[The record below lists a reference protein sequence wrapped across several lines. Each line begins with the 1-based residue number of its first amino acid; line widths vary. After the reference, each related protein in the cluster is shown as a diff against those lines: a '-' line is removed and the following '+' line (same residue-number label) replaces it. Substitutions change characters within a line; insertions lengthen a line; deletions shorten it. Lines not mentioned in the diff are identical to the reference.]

1 MLRAALAASRIEDA
15 MNERHLRRLLTG
27 MAWSAPL
34 SATLALACGGVT
46 NVDNQPPETQGGSA
60 QGGSS
65 SGSNAGGHVSGGDG
79 NIAGTVSHPGGVGN
93 IAGTGGVGNTGGT
106 GTAGSGGAG
115 GSGTCGHPDTV
126 GCSFATYTV
135 PNTAL
140 PLEVCKVICGPSS
153 FSCTVTNATASTVT
167 VSCPPGCAVGRRP
180 AGFCPSLTLESQA
193 LGKYFAQLAELEA
206 ASVTAFRILRDE
218 LRAHGA
224 PRRLVRA
231 ASRAARDEI
240 RHARATRALARRSGG
255 AAAPVAPTKPV
266 ARSLEAIALENAVE
280 GCVRETFGALLATHQ
295 AEHAADPVVRA
306 AMQRIS
312 ADETRH
318 AALSW
323 QVARWLDTRLS
334 PAARTRVTAARR
346 HAARE
351 LVQGAAH
358 EEAPAFATR
367 IGLPDRPRAAA
378 LAAALSRAL
387 WENPATA

>member
-1 MLRAALAASRIEDA
+1 

-46 NVDNQPPETQGGSA
+46 NIDNQPPEPQGGSA
-60 QGGSS
+60 QGGGS
-65 SGSNAGGHVSGGDG
+65 SGSNTGGHVSGGDG
-79 NIAGTVSHPGGVGN
+79 NVAGSINHNGGVGN
-93 IAGTGGVGNTGGT
+93 IAGTGTGGS
-106 GTAGSGGAG
+106 AGAG
-115 GSGTCGHPDTV
+115 GSGTCGHPDGV

-135 PNTAL
+135 PSSCVPPGTAQPNTAL

-153 FSCTVTNATASTVT
+153 FSCTVTEAAASAVT

-255 AAAPVAPTKPV
+255 VASPVAPTKP
-266 ARSLEAIALENAVE
+266 ARRSLEAIALENAVE

-306 AMQRIS
+306 TMQRIS
-312 ADETRH
+312 IDETRH

-334 PAARTRVTAARR
+334 PAARTRVTVARR
-346 HAARE
+346 AAARE
-351 LVQGAAH
+351 LVQGAAR
-358 EEAPAFATR
+358 EEAPAFAAR
-367 IGLPDRPRAAA
+367 IGLPDRRRAAA
-378 LAAALSRAL
+378 LAADLSQAL
-387 WENPATA
+387 WQTPAAV